1 MAKRTVEKVAGIYY
15 LHNVIETASGFKLD
29 IDGSFR
35 FFFTYGSLDRYGSGK
50 WILDNDRVI
59 LTSRPWPGKDFSLVN
74 SGNIDENSVL
84 VRLVGANPL
93 LMKNVFFSL
102 QGGATG
108 SWLQTN
114 DRGEARFAQQDVTTI
129 AIVFEF
135 CPERFTHITIENP
148 KHNYFEVRFEEWLM
162 EVFFADFPLKAES
175 YALSGKHPLLR
186 GEKYQ
191 YEKA

>member
-1 MAKRTVEKVAGIYY
+1 MGKRTIQKVAGVYY
-15 LHNVIETASGFKLD
+15 LHNVIETASGVKLD

-50 WILDNDRVI
+50 WELDNDKVI
-59 LTSRPWPGKDFSLVN
+59 LNSHPWPGRDFSFVN

-84 VRLVGANPL
+84 LRLVGANPL
-93 LMKNVFFSL
+93 LMKNVLFSL
-102 QGGATG
+102 QNGATG

-114 DRGEARFAQQDVTTI
+114 DRGEARFPRQDITTI
-129 AIVFEF
+129 SIVFEF
-135 CPERFTHITIENP
+135 CPERFTHFTIENP
-148 KHNYFEVRFEEWLM
+148 THNYFEFRFEEWLM
-162 EVFFADFPLKAES
+162 EVFFSNFTLKAES

-186 GEKYQ
+186 GEKYF